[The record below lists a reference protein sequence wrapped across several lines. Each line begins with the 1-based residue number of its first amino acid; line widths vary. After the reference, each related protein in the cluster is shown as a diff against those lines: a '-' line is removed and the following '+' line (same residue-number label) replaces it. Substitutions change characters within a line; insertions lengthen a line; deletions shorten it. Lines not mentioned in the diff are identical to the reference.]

1 MSIKTLNELVRDQI
15 LAEGPEIDPE
25 GSASL
30 PGADRNLYRLMCNL
44 YVDEQLNFHMT
55 NLELLERIS
64 AAHEVLDAKLLEQVK
79 SWL

>member
-1 MSIKTLNELVRDQI
+1 MSVKTLNELMRDQI
-15 LAEGPEIDPE
+15 LAEGPQIELPDGATQADYID
-25 GSASL
+25 A
-30 PGADRNLYRLMCNL
+30 RNTYI
-44 YVDEQLNFHMT
+44 DDQLNSMT